1 MSLFTNTDDGW
12 KTKNNKYLKELQK
25 MFDIV
30 ENVKDEDLRARIIN
44 QHLICDATITELAR
58 KLIK

>member
-1 MSLFTNTDDGW
+1 MGLLVNSDDGW
-12 KTKNNKYLKELQK
+12 KTKSNKYLKELQK

-30 ENVKDEDLRARIIN
+30 ENVKDEDLRARIIH
-44 QHLICDATITELAR
+44 QYLICDATITELAK